1 MNMQISGQK
10 KKPGG
15 KKHPHFYPCQDIQT
29 STNMQN
35 CTSFICIPE
44 SDWILYFMIDYSKQF
59 SHLNFAKENLI
70 IILFI

>member
-10 KKPGG
+10 KNLGEKNIHTFILV
-15 KKHPHFYPCQDIQT
+15 KT
-29 STNMQN
+29 TNMQN